1 MGSESKKNQIACR
14 VSRETY
20 QKVRALTEGENPPF
34 ESISE
39 YLATLIA
46 ADLGRRE
53 GAVPGGASQLLELL
67 KDPAVRAEV
76 KRLLQEGGRGP
87 EDAR

>member
-1 MGSESKKNQIACR
+1 MGSDSKKNQIACW

-20 QKVRALTEGENPPF
+20 EKVKALTEGENPPF
-34 ESISE
+34 ESVSE

-53 GAVPGGASQLLELL
+53 VTVPDGAPQLLELL
-67 KDPAVRAEV
+67 NDPAVRAEV
-76 KRLLQEGGRGP
+76 RRLLQEG
-87 EDAR
+87 D

>member
-1 MGSESKKNQIACR
+1 MGSKSKKNQIACR

-20 QKVRALTEGENPPF
+20 EKVKALTEGENPPF
-34 ESISE
+34 ESVSE

-53 GAVPGGASQLLELL
+53 VTVPDGAPQLLELL
-67 KDPAVRAEV
+67 NDPAVRAEV
-76 KRLLQEGGRGP
+76 RRLLQEG
-87 EDAR
+87 D

>member
-1 MGSESKKNQIACR
+1 M
-14 VSRETY
+14 
-20 QKVRALTEGENPPF
+20 RALTEGENPPF

-76 KRLLQEGGRGP
+76 KRLLQEGGHGP

>member
-1 MGSESKKNQIACR
+1 MGSDSKKNQIACR

-20 QKVRALTEGENPPF
+20 EKVKALTEGENPPF
-34 ESISE
+34 ESVSE

-53 GAVPGGASQLLELL
+53 VTVPDGAPQLLELL
-67 KDPAVRAEV
+67 NDPAVRAEV
-76 KRLLQEGGRGP
+76 KRLLQEGDHGP